1 MMDPTNW
8 RVVAAAGAA
17 WCAYQAVRTLRLLL
31 VERQRVSTSAPAAE
45 VAAAEY
51 DFVVV
56 GGGSAGAVLAA
67 RLVEDPSVRVLLLEA
82 GTEDTHSRGGGFF
95 KVPIAALGF
104 KATDHHWG
112 YETESEPEL
121 VMRGQHWAPCEGE
134 CGRPLIQTRGKVLGG
149 SSSINLCNYIRCHPD
164 DLNGWKL
171 RGWSFREML
180 GYFRRAEALD
190 TAASA
195 DGRESPATPRS
206 PHDAP
211 IAVGD
216 IRAPHA
222 ISLAFVA
229 GLGRWL
235 GRRVMAPMLQVLR
248 VTTA

>member
-1 MMDPTNW
+1 MTD
-8 RVVAAAGAA
+8 
-17 WCAYQAVRTLRLLL
+17 YII
-31 VERQRVSTSAPAAE
+31 
-45 VAAAEY
+45 
-51 DFVVV
+51 V
-56 GGGSAGAVLAA
+56 GGGTAGCVLAA
-67 RLVEDPSVRVLLLEA
+67 RLSEDPDHSVLLLEA
-82 GTEDTHSRGGGFF
+82 GDR
-95 KVPIAALGF
+95 
-104 KATDHHWG
+104 DHHPEIHIPATFSRLFQTDADWN
-112 YETESEPEL
+112 YHTEPQAGAANRAL
-121 VMRGQHWAPCEGE
+121 YWP
-134 CGRPLIQTRGKVLGG
+134 RGKVLGG